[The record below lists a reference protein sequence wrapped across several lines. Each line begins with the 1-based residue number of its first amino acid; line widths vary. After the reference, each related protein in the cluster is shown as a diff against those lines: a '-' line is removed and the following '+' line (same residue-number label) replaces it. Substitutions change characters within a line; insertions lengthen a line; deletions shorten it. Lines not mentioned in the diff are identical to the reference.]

1 MGIVRKHIRFYGRV
15 QGVNFRYTSSNYAE
29 KFGLTGW
36 VRNDYDGSVEME
48 VQGTPELINKL
59 IETMKNVSSYIVIDN
74 MEQKTIPVVNDES
87 GFNIRY

>member
-1 MGIVRKHIRFYGRV
+1 MSIVRKHIRFYGRV

>member
-1 MGIVRKHIRFYGRV
+1 MGIIRKHIRFYGRV
-15 QGVNFRYTSSNYAE
+15 QGVSFRYTSSNYAE